1 MILIQKHLIRKNNL
15 PNNLIEDVGFVLR
28 LLFPGVIKVED
39 QNMRLVQHFEELRKR
54 IIITLVV
61 FLLSLVLAFIYVQD
75 IYHALVK
82 DLPFKLAL
90 LGPSDILLV
99 YLMIASVV
107 AIAATTPV
115 AAYQTWLYVRPALTL
130 KERKVTIAYIPA
142 LFILFLLGIS
152 FSYFILFPLVLNF
165 LMSLSNEMFTTFFT
179 TEKYFRF
186 LLNMTLPFGF
196 LFELPVV
203 IMFLTSLGIINPY
216 RLQKIRKYAYF
227 ILIVVSILI
236 TPPDFLSDIL
246 VIIPLLILYES
257 SISLSKFVFKR
268 KHKED
273 SNKAIKGFNK
283 TTR

>member
-1 MILIQKHLIRKNNL
+1 ML
-15 PNNLIEDVGFVLR
+15 
-28 LLFPGVIKVED
+28 ED

-61 FLLSLVLAFIYVQD
+61 FCLFLVLAFIYVQD
-75 IYHALVK
+75 IYHVLVK
-82 DLPFKLAL
+82 DLPFKLGL

-107 AIAATTPV
+107 AITATIPV
-115 AAYQTWLYVRPALTL
+115 AAHQAWLYVRPALTP
-130 KERKVTIAYIPA
+130 KERRVTIAYIPA
-142 LFILFLLGIS
+142 LFFLFILGIS
-152 FSYFILFPLVLNF
+152 FGYFILFPLVLNF
-165 LMSLSNEMFTTFFT
+165 LMSLSNDMFTTFFT

-186 LLNMTLPFGF
+186 LLHMTLPFGF

-236 TPPDFLSDIL
+236 TPPDFLSDII
-246 VIIPLLILYES
+246 VIIPLLLLYES
-257 SISLSKFVFKR
+257 SISLSKIVYKR
-268 KHKED
+268 QHKDKED
-273 SNKAIKGFNK
+273 NKEA
-283 TTR
+283 